1 MKMVAGAAAP
11 GRASFDVTVLV
22 VLVSRPSAVL
32 VAVTLTAKV
41 QLTPGP
47 SEAPT
52 PGFPRLMLLL
62 PATAVIV
69 PASQTPVM
77 TLGEATTSPAGSG
90 SVKVRPVSVR
100 TL

>member
-1 MKMVAGAAAP
+1 MKIVADAAAP

-22 VLVSRPSAVL
+22 VLVTKPSAAPL
-32 VAVTLTAKV
+32 LVTLTVKM

-47 SEAPT
+47 RVAPT

-77 TLGEATTSPAGSG
+77 TLGVATTSPAGSG
-90 SVKVRPVSVR
+90 SVKARPVSV
-100 TL
+100 